1 MSTSNGHRPGAVERP
16 AVPPSVGGD
25 VSADVGTT
33 RYVRSGSGHVAY
45 QVLSAGSTDI
55 LVVNESVLPMEALL
69 DNAHTASYL
78 GRLAEWGRVIV
89 FDRRG
94 VGLSDSV
101 ADPERLSLLDWV
113 ADGVAVLDA
122 VGSAQAAVFSSGPSS
137 GLIALQL
144 AAEHPGRVSF
154 LSVYD
159 AIARYRWAPD
169 YPWGVTPELDDEI
182 VGRLRETWA
191 TPRFAD
197 RRGRFA
203 ATAARHPGFVAWATT
218 WFRRGVGPTT
228 NASLARVL
236 RTSDVRAALPAI
248 TCPTLVINH
257 ADVEDG
263 HYLAHH
269 IARARYVELHDP
281 CHLLFSPE
289 LDEVLAVTAG
299 FIDGRRVEPATRRV
313 LTTIVSIEVGDLEG
327 REPDGQHDTVRR
339 HLERF
344 DGQAITRAANSFTA
358 TFDGP
363 TRAVQ
368 CALAVRDDAARRHS
382 TARAGVHTA
391 EVEVRGGDVHG
402 PGVPVAQRMC
412 GLAASAQVLVSQ
424 RVVDLVGGAELR
436 FDHLGDH
443 QLQGL
448 PGRWSVFEASPAPQ
462 PLLDVTARPAPALT
476 STPTPAPTSTATAP
490 TPPIV
495 DGRPV
500 DLSARER
507 DVLAVL
513 ATGASNAD
521 IATELFMSEATVK
534 AHVSHLFVKVG
545 CTNRVQLALYAHH
558 AGIVTR

>member
-1 MSTSNGHRPGAVERP
+1 MTCRLTSGA
-16 AVPPSVGGD
+16 
-25 VSADVGTT
+25 TQ
-33 RYVRSGSGHVAY
+33 YVRSGDGHVAF
-45 QVLSAGSTDI
+45 QVLSGGSTDI

-78 GRLAEWGRVIV
+78 GRLAAWGRVIV

-101 ADPERLSLLDWV
+101 ADPERVSLLGLGRRRRRR
-113 ADGVAVLDA
+113 ARRGRQRAGGGVLLRAVVRA
-122 VGSAQAAVFSSGPSS
+122 HRPAAGRRAPR
-137 GLIALQL
+137 A
-144 AAEHPGRVSF
+144 RVSF

-169 YPWGVTPELDDEI
+169 YPWGVTAELDDEI

-203 ATAARHPGFVAWATT
+203 ATAARHPGFVDWATT

-228 NASLARVL
+228 NASLATVL

-263 HYLAHH
+263 RYLADH

-289 LDEVLAVTAG
+289 LDEVMAVTAELV
-299 FIDGRRVEPATRRV
+299 DGRRVEPADTSRPDHLLSIDIGDSTPTLGDAGRV
-313 LTTIVSIEVGDLEG
+313 TTT
-327 REPDGQHDTVRR
+327 PVRR

-344 DGQAITRAANSFTA
+344 DGQRDRPASATGFIA

-368 CALAVRDDAARRHS
+368 CALAIRDDAGRRRLDGARRRPHRRGRG
-382 TARAGVHTA
+382 ARAATCTGS
-391 EVEVRGGDVHG
+391 
-402 PGVPVAQRMC
+402 
-412 GLAASAQVLVSQ
+412 AST
-424 RVVDLVGGAELR
+424 
-436 FDHLGDH
+436 
-443 QLQGL
+443 
-448 PGRWSVFEASPAPQ
+448 SPSGCAGW
-462 PLLDVTARPAPALT
+462 RPARRSSSPSAWSISSPVRSCASTT
-476 STPTPAPTSTATAP
+476 SATTS
-490 TPPIV
+490 
-495 DGRPV
+495 
-500 DLSARER
+500 
-507 DVLAVL
+507 
-513 ATGASNAD
+513 
-521 IATELFMSEATVK
+521 
-534 AHVSHLFVKVG
+534 
-545 CTNRVQLALYAHH
+545 
-558 AGIVTR
+558 